1 MHHSFIQ
8 RPGERKE
15 AMNRRKIGTEY
26 ENLAARYLESKGLRI
41 LESNFRCRLGEI
53 DLIAKDHSVIVFF
66 EVKYRSSEAMG
77 VPQEAVDHRKQT
89 RICKVAD
96 YYRMTHHLGEFT
108 PFRFDVISICDHHM
122 IWIPNAFPYQSRK

>member
-15 AMNRRKIGTEY
+15 SMNRRKIGTEY

-66 EVKYRSSEAMG
+66 EVKY
-77 VPQEAVDHRKQT
+77 
-89 RICKVAD
+89 
-96 YYRMTHHLGEFT
+96 L
-108 PFRFDVISICDHHM
+108 
-122 IWIPNAFPYQSRK
+122 NAINKIHIIL